1 MKRQHLARAA
11 LLPLL
16 ASLLL
21 PGCGS
26 GGGGPA
32 PEYTVTATA
41 GPGGNIAPASATVAH
56 GATASF
62 TVTPDAGYRIDAVS
76 GCGGALSGD
85 TFTTGPVTADC
96 AVSASF
102 AAIEYTVTASA
113 GLGGAIT
120 PASATVAH
128 GATASFTVTPDAGY
142 RIDAVA
148 GCGGALSGDTFTTG
162 PVTADCAVSA
172 SFAAIEHTVT
182 ATAGLGGSIAPA
194 SATVAHGATASFTL
208 TPDAGFVIDTV
219 SGCGGTLNGDT
230 FTTGP
235 VTADCAVSASFAVG
249 LVTVSAAASAAP
261 GTAAPVTG
269 GTVTGAGSFNAGDLV
284 TLAARPAPGFAFVDW
299 RENGATV
306 STRAAYAFTAAAD
319 RSLTARFRLARPLRG
334 DMPASAT
341 TALALGDLD
350 GDGHLDM
357 VAVNDDLDPN
367 YGGTAAY
374 YTSTRVWLGNGH
386 GAFTDSGQA
395 LTGSFTHVT
404 SAALGDLDGDG
415 DLDLVLGLFNTTI
428 IIFRNDG
435 RGVFALFQSYTDF
448 NVTGTHALALADLD
462 GDGDLDLVEGNI
474 GANRV
479 WLNDGSGA
487 FTDSGQALGA
497 ADTVGLAL
505 ADLDGDGDL
514 DLVAGN
520 RRTGDTSAVW
530 LNDGSGVFTDSGQAL
545 AGAGS
550 AALGGALALGDLDG
564 DGDPD
569 LVIRYACASISGTCN
584 DATILYRNDG
594 SGVFTSVRTF
604 SGFTNAVAL
613 GDLNGDGHLDLVEGR
628 ANGNP
633 ANSSGAYDGLPNR
646 VWLGDGQGGF
656 APAVPVLDNIP
667 VARAVAAAQLDAAPG
682 PELVVCSNTAC
693 DIWAG
698 DAGGNYAGAPLQ
710 TLTVSGANSTFME
723 VITGDLN
730 GDGAADIVVTGN
742 GTHLFISDGAASG
755 PAFTAAGVLGG
766 GSLSAALGDLD
777 GDGDLDLV
785 TGGVDGTNVTIWK
798 NDGSAGFT
806 GTALTGTS
814 QNDKVVRLGDLD
826 GDGDLDLAVVRRYSY
841 TVVIYRND
849 GSGGFTGPVQQLL
862 TSSHYGTSNA
872 VLADFDGDG
881 RLDLAV
887 ADSFVGLHLWRGNG
901 DATFTDTG
909 RTLATA
915 ATAQTNA
922 LAAVDIDGDGD
933 PDLVAGHDD
942 VGYGDPVPDTV
953 WINDGAGAFT
963 PAAPLRAAG
972 MNRTTGLAMA
982 DIDGDGDPDLIAA
995 HRDGGLS
1002 IHRNAA
1008 VP

>member
-1 MKRQHLARAA
+1 MKHQHRARAA

-41 GPGGNIAPASATVAH
+41 GPGGS
-56 GATASF
+56 
-62 TVTPDAGYRIDAVS
+62 
-76 GCGGALSGD
+76 
-85 TFTTGPVTADC
+85 
-96 AVSASF
+96 
-102 AAIEYTVTASA
+102 
-113 GLGGAIT
+113 IT
-120 PASATVAH
+120 
-128 GATASFTVTPDAGY
+128 
-142 RIDAVA
+142 
-148 GCGGALSGDTFTTG
+148 
-162 PVTADCAVSA
+162 
-172 SFAAIEHTVT
+172 
-182 ATAGLGGSIAPA
+182 PA

-235 VTADCAVSASFAVG
+235 VTADCDVSAAFAVG
-249 LVTVSAAASAAP
+249 LVTVSAVASAAP

-269 GTVTGAGSFNAGDLV
+269 GAVTGAGSFNAGDLV

-319 RSLTARFRLARPLRG
+319 RDLTARFRLAQPLRS

-341 TALALGDLD
+341 TALALGDLN

-357 VAVNDDLDPN
+357 VAVNDDVDPN
-367 YGGTAAY
+367 YEGTTAY
-374 YTSTRVWLGNGH
+374 VSTRVWLGNGH

-395 LTGSFTHVT
+395 LTVANTFVT

-415 DLDLVLGLFNTTI
+415 DLDLVLGIQQANSVVL
-428 IIFRNDG
+428 RNDG
-435 RGVFALFQSYTDF
+435 RGVFTLTQALGVADTR
-448 NVTGTHALALADLD
+448 ALALGDLD

-479 WLNDGSGA
+479 WLNDGSGT

-505 ADLDGDGDL
+505 ADLDGDGDP
-514 DLVAGN
+514 DLAAGN
-520 RRTGDTSAVW
+520 WGAPDASAVW
-530 LNDGSGVFTDSGQAL
+530 LNDGSGAFTDSGQAL

-550 AALGGALALGDLDG
+550 AVLGGALATGDMDG

-569 LVIRYACASISGTCN
+569 LVIRYACASASGTCN

-628 ANGNP
+628 ANGTTYSP
-633 ANSSGAYDGLPNR
+633 GAYDGLPNR

-656 APAVPVLDNIP
+656 APAVPVLDDIDNIP
-667 VARAVAAAQLDAAPG
+667 GPMAVAAAQLDAAPG
-682 PELVVCSNTAC
+682 PELVVCNNTAC

-710 TLTVSGANSTFME
+710 TLTVSSNNSTFMD

-742 GTHLFISDGAASG
+742 GTHLFLSDGAASG

-766 GSLSAALGDLD
+766 STSSAALGDLD
-777 GDGDLDLV
+777 GDGDPDLV
-785 TGGVDGTNVTIWK
+785 TGGGGTNVTIWK

-806 GTALTGTS
+806 GTAITGT
-814 QNDKVVRLGDLD
+814 NYKNTVRLGDLD
-826 GDGDLDLAVVRRYSY
+826 GDGDLDLVATYRRLAAVA
-841 TVVIYRND
+841 IYRND
-849 GSGGFTGPVQQLL
+849 GGGGFTQHSSMPVPASGGE
-862 TSSHYGTSNA
+862 TYDA

-887 ADSFVGLHLWRGNG
+887 AASDGLVYLWRGNG

-909 RTLATA
+909 TLATINNWA
-915 ATAQTNA
+915 AVT
-922 LAAVDIDGDGD
+922 LAAADIDGDGD
-933 PDLVAGHDD
+933 PDLVAGSAHDPG
-942 VGYGDPVPDTV
+942 VPTPVTV

-972 MNRTTGLAMA
+972 MGRTYGLAVA

-995 HRDGGLS
+995 HRDGGLGGLS

>member
-1 MKRQHLARAA
+1 MQLSLEGTTDMKPSPIPRPARTAA
-11 LLPLL
+11 LLLTLLFLL
-16 ASLLL
+16 AA
-21 PGCGS
+21 C
-26 GGGGPA
+26 GGGGGGNDNPPPANNNAVNTLPDGPA
-32 PEYTVTATA
+32 PVDNPSSNPTPNPEPDPDPDPTPDPVTFTVTATA
-41 GPGGNIAPASATVAH
+41 GPGGSITPASATVAH
-56 GATASF
+56 GTTTRF
-62 TVTPDAGYRIDAVS
+62 TVTPDTGYRIDTVS
-76 GCGGALSGD
+76 GCGGTLSGD

-96 AVSASF
+96 IVSASF
-102 AAIEYTVTASA
+102 AVIQYTVTATA
-113 GLGGAIT
+113 GPGGSIT
-120 PASATVAH
+120 PASTTVAH
-128 GATASFTVTPDAGY
+128 GATTRFTV
-142 RIDAVA
+142 
-148 GCGGALSGDTFTTG
+148 
-162 PVTADCAVSA
+162 
-172 SFAAIEHTVT
+172 
-182 ATAGLGGSIAPA
+182 
-194 SATVAHGATASFTL
+194 

-219 SGCGGTLNGDT
+219 SGCGGTLAGNT

-235 VTADCAVSASFAVG
+235 VTADCDVSASFAVG

-269 GTVTGAGSFNAGDLV
+269 GAVTGAGSFNAGDLV

-299 RENGATV
+299 QENGATV

-319 RSLTARFRLARPLRG
+319 RDLTARFRLAQPLRG

-341 TALALGDLD
+341 TALALGDLN

-357 VAVNDDLDPN
+357 LAVNGDLDPN
-367 YGGTAAY
+367 FGGTAA

-395 LTGSFTHVT
+395 LPGTYAVT

-415 DLDLVLGLFNTTI
+415 DLDLVLGLYNTTI
-428 IIFRNDG
+428 IIYRNDG
-435 RGVFALFQSYTDF
+435 RGVFALFQTYTDL
-448 NVTGTHALALADLD
+448 NVNGTYALALGDLD
-462 GDGDLDLVEGNI
+462 GDGDLDLVTGNTR
-474 GANRV
+474 ANRV

-520 RRTGDTSAVW
+520 RGVGDASAVW
-530 LNDGSGVFTDSGQAL
+530 LNDGQGAFTDSGQAL
-545 AGAGS
+545 AGAGD
-550 AALGGALALGDLDG
+550 AALVGGALALGDMDG

-569 LVIRYACASISGTCN
+569 LVIRYACAIISGTCN

-604 SGFTNAVAL
+604 SGFTNALAL

-628 ANGNP
+628 ANGIP
-633 ANSSGAYDGLPNR
+633 IASAYDGLPNR

-667 VARAVAAAQLDAAPG
+667 NPLAVTAAPLDAAPG
-682 PELVVCSNTAC
+682 PELVVCNNFAC

-698 DAGGNYAGAPLQ
+698 DAGGNYAGTPLQ
-710 TLTVSGANSTFME
+710 TLTVSSNNSYYMD

-742 GTHLFISDGAASG
+742 GTHLFLSDGATSG

-766 GSLSAALGDLD
+766 STASAALGDLD

-785 TGGVDGTNVTIWK
+785 TGGVDGTNLTIWK

-806 GTALTGTS
+806 GTAITGT
-814 QNDKVVRLGDLD
+814 NYKNTVRLGDLD
-826 GDGDLDLAVVRRYSY
+826 GDGDLDLVVTYRRLAAVA
-841 TVVIYRND
+841 IYRND
-849 GSGGFTGPVQQLL
+849 GGGSFTQHSSMPVPTSGGETFD
-862 TSSHYGTSNA
+862 A

-887 ADSFVGLHLWRGNG
+887 AASDGLVYLWRGNG

-909 RTLATA
+909 RTLATINNWA
-915 ATAQTNA
+915 AVT
-922 LAAVDIDGDGD
+922 LAAADIDGDGD
-933 PDLVAGHDD
+933 PDLVAGSAHDP
-942 VGYGDPVPDTV
+942 GVPTLVTV
-953 WINDGAGAFT
+953 WINDGAGAFI

-972 MNRTTGLAMA
+972 MGRTFGLAMA
-982 DIDGDGDPDLIAA
+982 DIDGDGDPDLLAA
-995 HRDGGLS
+995 HLDGGLS